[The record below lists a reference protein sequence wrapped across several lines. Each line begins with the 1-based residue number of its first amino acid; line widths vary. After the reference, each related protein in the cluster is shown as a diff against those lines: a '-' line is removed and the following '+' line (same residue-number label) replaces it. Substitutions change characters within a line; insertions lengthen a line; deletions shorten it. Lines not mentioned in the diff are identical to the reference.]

1 MSELFCRIICASA
14 GTGKTYRLSLEYIA
28 LLLQYYGVPGFST
41 DSILALTFTRKATA
55 EIRDRIVKHIDLLIS
70 KGDSSERMG
79 LLENLRKLAPAAEM
93 ELSDTERNKLISARF
108 EIACDQSHLQVM
120 TLDSYISNIFRNIVR
135 PLRNIESYEID
146 TQAITKRMPFLMD
159 HLMKPAFRARLNN
172 LLSRKVSRSLDSY
185 AKFFVSL
192 ISQRWLY
199 YMITQR
205 LSPFSGDSSCD
216 QARVRDM
223 SGKTSSDEALA
234 AFKQEF
240 DTLLGLISSVAQEKQ
255 AVELGDFFRKKFA
268 DLLSGHLHSIA
279 AISQRVESLASD
291 IREAERLLEA
301 LSEPIWNKNKIKG
314 QKYQALND
322 EITVVW
328 KAAERHLADHL
339 MSKLYVS
346 EQQEILEL
354 WKLILDEYDRLIY
367 RYKNMTYDDI
377 AWFSFEAL
385 FSVEPPF
392 FDPQSEV
399 SASEFYHFLSHRTR
413 FMLIDEFQDTS
424 LIQFNIIKPIIAEIS
439 SGEGSKPYGGLIVVG
454 DEKQSIFG
462 WRGGQRDL
470 LLSLQSIFPSLGEVK
485 TERLDSC
492 FRCGPSL
499 MQFVNQL
506 FSSSPIHAYL
516 ADKNMNWDYPLIR
529 GARIDREASTSIEF
543 CLKNTSKSMAVQNGY
558 TDAIED
564 FVKSMVLPALADDP
578 SGNIAILCRK
588 GSELSKVQQ
597 VLDESGTAS
606 LYQPDR
612 SICDHLLVSPIIDW
626 MRFLAWGSWADF
638 LSFLRSDYVRI
649 GSKTLKQI
657 ADCLAVYNGTATP
670 SPCTFSDIPI
680 AENIMALASEHK
692 ALSPAAI
699 CNGLSIMFL
708 KNRELSERDY
718 LNLHEFINIVT
729 TWENQN
735 SDKGNTLPDLLK
747 YLSENKDSENFKQ
760 ASIAGSDS
768 LQLLTIHKSKGLEFK
783 RVFVYY
789 NLTSRHS
796 GDHDKLAWALKYAGK
811 DFHYVEDYGISLHY
825 EKVLKASSYRYLWD
839 EEQKRQLLEELNNLY
854 VAFTRAESKLHLY
867 FCYQNKDGWDDYLSK
882 KEAPS
887 LPALL
892 CNSSLDFF
900 IQQGIS
906 PDENGIYTFHSP
918 FREEEETLQQ
928 MSVPQQI
935 DSNIVSLEGNLL
947 SNLNQSRK
955 GNWNSLIPIEQPK
968 IQNWN
973 KYYLEDRPNLLGD
986 LAHYYLS
993 HIIHN
998 TRKEQDYALRRCLLR
1013 FGSIMRQGEIVDV
1026 CERCLIACNANGWLF
1041 DSQWDKIYTELE
1053 LEGNQGLLRLD
1064 RLMINTS
1071 ELKAMI
1077 VDYKSGDIHD
1087 TKQLENYSSAL
1098 LKLNGMSQYAI
1109 EVQFLKI

>member
-28 LLLQYYGVPGFST
+28 LLIQYYGVPGFST
-41 DSILALTFTRKATA
+41 DCILALTFTRKATA
-55 EIRDRIVKHIDLLIS
+55 EIRDRIIKHIDLLIS
-70 KGDSSERMG
+70 NEDSTERKG
-79 LLENLRKLAPAAEM
+79 LLENLRKLVPAS
-93 ELSDTERNKLISARF
+93 ELELCDTERNKLISAKF

-146 TQAITKRMPFLMD
+146 TQAISKRMPYLMD

-172 LLSRKVSRSLDSY
+172 LLSRKVSRSLDTY
-185 AKFFVSL
+185 AKFFASL

-205 LSPFSGDSSCD
+205 LSPDPQDKSTAL
-216 QARVRDM
+216 ARVRNI
-223 SGKTSSDEALA
+223 SSNADTGGSLA
-234 AFKQEF
+234 AFLQEF
-240 DTLLGLISSVAQEKQ
+240 YTLLELINSVASEKQ
-255 AVELGDFFRKKFA
+255 TAELGDYFRKDFTE
-268 DLLSGHLHSIA
+268 LMSGNLHSVA
-279 AISQRVESLASD
+279 AIRQRAEAMVSD
-291 IREAERLLEA
+291 SKEAERMLDVMA
-301 LSEPIWNKNKIKG
+301 VPIWNKNKTKG
-314 QKYQALND
+314 QKHQAIS
-322 EITVVW
+322 EEMEQVW
-328 KAAERHLADHL
+328 SSAKMHLADHL
-339 MSKLYVS
+339 MGSLYVG

-470 LLSLQSIFPSLGEVK
+470 LLSMQSIFPSMGEVK

-492 FRCGPSL
+492 YRCGPSL
-499 MQFVNQL
+499 MQFVNSV
-506 FSSSPIHAYL
+506 FSTSAVHAYL
-516 ADKNMNWDYPLIR
+516 HGRDMNWDYPMIK
-529 GARIDREASTSIEF
+529 GARIDREPSTSIEF
-543 CLKNTSKSMAVQNGY
+543 CLKNTSKSVLEQYDHA
-558 TDAIED
+558 DAIES
-564 FVKSMVLPALADDP
+564 FVKGMVLPALEMDE

-597 VLDESGTAS
+597 VLDESGKTS

-626 MRFLAWGSWADF
+626 LRFLAWGSWADF
-638 LSFLRSDYVRI
+638 LGFLRSDYVRL
-649 GSKTLKQI
+649 GSKSLKQI
-657 ADCLAVYNGTATP
+657 ADCLAADSKQIQQG
-670 SPCTFSDIPI
+670 SGIFSEIPI
-680 AENIMALASEHK
+680 AANFLALSNEHK

-699 CNGLSIMFL
+699 CNELSTMCL
-708 KNRELSERDY
+708 KNRALSERDY
-718 LNLHEFINIVT
+718 LNLHEFINLVT
-729 TWENQN
+729 TWEYQYAA
-735 SDKGNTLPDLLK
+735 KGNTLPDLLK

-783 RVFVYY
+783 RVFVFY
-789 NLTSRHS
+789 NLSSKHS
-796 GDHDKLAWALKYAGK
+796 GDYDTLAWALKYAGK
-811 DFHYVEDYGISLHY
+811 DFHYVDDFGISFHY
-825 EKVLKASSYRYLWD
+825 EKVLKASSYRHLW
-839 EEQKRQLLEELNNLY
+839 EEERKRELLEELNNLY
-854 VAFTRAESKLHLY
+854 VAFTRAECKLHLF
-867 FCYQNKDGWDDYLSK
+867 FCYQNKDGWDAYLNKS
-882 KEAPS
+882 EEPS

-892 CNSSLDFF
+892 CNASLDFF

-906 PDENGIYTFHSP
+906 PNEQGIYVFNSP
-918 FREEEETLQQ
+918 FGDDF
-928 MSVPQQI
+928 I
-935 DSNIVSLEGNLL
+935 DNIEAQASSPVDASQVVLSGNLL
-947 SNLNQSRK
+947 ANLLQTSK
-955 GNWNSLIPIEQPK
+955 PNWENMMPVEQQK
-968 IQNWN
+968 IQDWN
-973 KYYLEDRPNLLGD
+973 KYWLEDKPNLLGD

-993 HIIHN
+993 HIIRNISSEHSF
-998 TRKEQDYALRRCLLR
+998 ALRRCMLR
-1013 FGSIMRQGEIVDV
+1013 FGSILTGDEIVAV
-1026 CERCLIACNANGWLF
+1026 SEQCRVACNANAWLF
-1041 DSQWDKIYTELE
+1041 DMKWDKIYTELE
-1053 LEGNQGLLRLD
+1053 VKGEGSLFRLD
-1064 RLMINTS
+1064 RLMLNTS
-1071 ELKAMI
+1071 QQKAVI
-1077 VDYKSGDIHD
+1077 IDYKSGEIHD
-1087 TKQLENYSSAL
+1087 TMQLENYCTAL
-1098 LKLNGMSQYAI
+1098 QKIIGIGDYKIDLQFIKL
-1109 EVQFLKI
+1109 